1 MHHLEGP
8 LLGLEALFSLPF
20 LSSCTYLSVKCL
32 WLLHCRNSAAE
43 RQWELSSARG
53 PRNTLRIQQGGQ
65 EIATPHCPSFPFGRP
80 DQANVPYLCQQRAG
94 DLRFCH
100 SRRWFG
106 MQAGQTPPQQLPL
119 CSRDRA
125 GRSAAPAGIPKG
137 SQTTTYGSWS
147 FHFSC
152 KLLPAGKTVFLK
164 MGRCTMHSPASSPPP
179 PHPRNKKGSTE
190 FAGSDLLLDI
200 KRVLRTCSCI
210 HILKIEKWKSC
221 PPLSPQ
227 QLSCRFPLR
236 KQIRKIHPIV
246 TSTTI

>member
-1 MHHLEGP
+1 MLGATAVQHIQGKLSDQIWSFFFFFLKIKASFFFQKRKKTSCVSLKVITKMHHLEGP

-20 LSSCTYLSVKCL
+20 LSSCIYLSVKCL
-32 WLLHCRNSAAE
+32 WLLHCWSSAAV

-65 EIATPHCPSFPFGRP
+65 EIATPHRLSFPFGRP

-190 FAGSDLLLDI
+190 FAGSHFWI
-200 KRVLRTCSCI
+200 
-210 HILKIEKWKSC
+210 
-221 PPLSPQ
+221 
-227 QLSCRFPLR
+227 
-236 KQIRKIHPIV
+236 
-246 TSTTI
+246 